1 MTTSISMNEFV
12 KCTGRLHGVVFWL
25 PVLLIVPPLPLVLP
39 LVWAIVIG
47 TAVILFA
54 RLRQETTKIILTN
67 RRAIIKRGLRRTI
80 QINLAQI
87 ESIDVARP
95 LLGIIFNYGTV
106 TICGSGGRKEQVNN
120 VADPLRFQE

>member
-1 MTTSISMNEFV
+1 MTTSISMDEFV
-12 KCTGRLHGVVFWL
+12 KCTGRLHGVVFWV

-39 LVWAIVIG
+39 LQWAIVIG
-47 TAVILFA
+47 TAVTLFA

-87 ESIDVARP
+87 ESIDVVRP

>member
-1 MTTSISMNEFV
+1 MDEFV

-39 LVWAIVIG
+39 LQWAVVIG

-54 RLRQETTKIILTN
+54 WLRQETTKIILTN
-67 RRAIIKRGLRRTI
+67 RRAIIKRGIRRTI
-80 QINLAQI
+80 QINLEQI
-87 ESIDVARP
+87 ESIVVARSF
-95 LLGIIFNYGTV
+95 LGILFNYGTV

-120 VADPLRFQE
+120 VADPLRFQD

>member
-1 MTTSISMNEFV
+1 
-12 KCTGRLHGVVFWL
+12 
-25 PVLLIVPPLPLVLP
+25 VPPLPLVLP
-39 LVWAIVIG
+39 LQWAIVIG
-47 TAVILFA
+47 TAVTLFA

-87 ESIDVARP
+87 ESIDVVRP